1 MFDNLRDLA
10 DDAFF
15 EEEQK
20 SDTLFEDSGAAA
32 AEPSIA
38 RPAAPKKKS
47 GRFLGMTAP
56 QRFVLSVMLMFTVLL
71 LGMLAMFV
79 FGKMAVVF

>member
-10 DDAFF
+10 DDSLF
-15 EEEQK
+15 EEDQK
-20 SDTLFEDSGAAA
+20 QESLFEESST

-38 RPAAPKKKS
+38 RPAPKKK
-47 GRFLGMTAP
+47 GDRFLGMTAL

>member
-10 DDAFF
+10 DDNLYEEDQKQDTRF
-15 EEEQK
+15 EEAGEIETPVFK
-20 SDTLFEDSGAAA
+20 
-32 AEPSIA
+32 P
-38 RPAAPKKKS
+38 APKKRRQ
-47 GRFLGMTAP
+47 GNFLGMTAP

-79 FGKMAVVF
+79 FGKMSIAF